1 MLYTEVNNI
10 TFSLERGEPKLP
22 FLNFYYTYYQII
34 LETFSTYLI
43 SRYDMD
49 KIYASLDLWPPLH
62 YLGNFSHSE

>member
-49 KIYASLDLWPPLH
+49 KIYASLDL
-62 YLGNFSHSE
+62 